1 MMSKSVSIKEQL
13 AYLKGITVMT
23 GGIHDAQALQ
33 LKNYPLVIDG
43 VKKAKTK
50 VDPER
55 KVVHYEL
62 KFESGA
68 SFGPNAKQVCD
79 AIVLWVRTIIWD
91 ETAVVFYSGKEV
103 LYDSRNQ

>member
-1 MMSKSVSIKEQL
+1 MNKSFSVKQQL
-13 AYLKGITVMT
+13 AYLKGITVTT

-50 VDPER
+50 IDSEH
-55 KVVHYEL
+55 KLVHYEL
-62 KFESGA
+62 TFDEGA
-68 SFGPNAKQVCD
+68 TFGEAAKQVCD

-103 LYDSRNQ
+103 VYDSRNQ